1 MGENPSAA
9 AEEINPP
16 PRCFPLNVKQTRE
29 CRKAT
34 FHRKVRLLSD
44 EKFFSKTKQLFP
56 MACHCIAFIQKRCN
70 AKWLDL
76 ADNDRN
82 GCIMPFFSF
91 FLCSTAPSAAKC
103 ASRTPRPRPL
113 GEKHRAKMSRA
124 CFSAER
130 YICCQVDGR
139 LKCSA
144 TPAGKKR
151 GGKKTTMVEERS
163 AQWTEGIG
171 RRSLLLSSLLLSSL
185 LLSSRPCSEECS
197 PHFCSAGT
205 VQQPASR

>member
-91 FLCSTAPSAAKC
+91 FFMLYSSVCSQVCQQDSSTSPSG
-103 ASRTPRPRPL
+103 RETP
-113 GEKHRAKMSRA
+113 GKNEQSMFFGRA
-124 CFSAER
+124 
-130 YICCQVDGR
+130 
-139 LKCSA
+139 LHLL
-144 TPAGKKR
+144 P
-151 GGKKTTMVEERS
+151 
-163 AQWTEGIG
+163 G
-171 RRSLLLSSLLLSSL
+171 RR
-185 LLSSRPCSEECS
+185 EVK
-197 PHFCSAGT
+197 
-205 VQQPASR
+205 VQRNACWEKKGR